1 MLPKQE
7 GSSSLVLLRKSK
19 TCIIAKFDGTDFVLG
34 GRSRQEKTPSYSPI
48 NMVLIL
54 VLDINYFVVRYC
66 FYQGK

>member
-7 GSSSLVLLRKSK
+7 GSSSLGLLRKSK
-19 TCIIAKFDGTDFVLG
+19 TCITAKFDGTDFVLG
-34 GRSRQEKTPSYSPI
+34 DRSRQEKTPSYSPI

-54 VLDINYFVVRYC
+54 VLNNYFVVRYC